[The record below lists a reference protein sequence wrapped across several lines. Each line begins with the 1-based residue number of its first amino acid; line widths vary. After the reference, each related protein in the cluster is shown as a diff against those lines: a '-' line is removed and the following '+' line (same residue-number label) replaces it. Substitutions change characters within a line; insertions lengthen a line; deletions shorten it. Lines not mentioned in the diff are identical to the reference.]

1 MKPLVEIP
9 TDVPQAIFV
18 LRPLPPAPIGPFHCE
33 ALFGEPGLSQLS
45 QVIDVAPSCARMWPF
60 EETWPSNAAD
70 ANTCAKSPTPAID
83 RRATAIDRPPAKS
96 EFVAKP

>member
-9 TDVPQAIFV
+9 TPVPQELLV
-18 LRPLPPAPIGPFHCE
+18 ERPLPPVPAGPFHCD

-45 QVIDVAPSCARMWPF
+45 HVIDVAPSCARMWPF

-70 ANTCAKSPTPAID
+70 ANRCAKSPTPAIE
-83 RRATAIDRPPAKS
+83 RTATPRERPPANN